1 MGTLA
6 GAGQSAPSL
15 HTVRLAAEPA
25 CPPRAWAHPAAPD
38 QPRQSGAGRGERDE
52 QPTSVIPCQ
61 PGTAQQQPGQLS
73 PQS

>member
-1 MGTLA
+1 MG
-6 GAGQSAPSL
+6 
-15 HTVRLAAEPA
+15 
-25 CPPRAWAHPAAPD
+25 
-38 QPRQSGAGRGERDE
+38 SGAGRGERDE